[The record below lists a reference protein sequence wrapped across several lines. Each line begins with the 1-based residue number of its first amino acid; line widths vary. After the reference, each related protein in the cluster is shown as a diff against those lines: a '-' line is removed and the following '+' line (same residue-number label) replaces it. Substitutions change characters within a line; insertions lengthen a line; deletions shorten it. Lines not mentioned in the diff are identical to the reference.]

1 MADILSRNSLGIIH
15 HKEPRKDQMKRQDR
29 EGVIAK
35 LHELC
40 PELGQLGIQPIVLG
54 KGKRY

>member
-1 MADILSRNSLGIIH
+1 
-15 HKEPRKDQMKRQDR
+15 MKRQDR